1 MSNSRRLINIVL
13 ICSLAIN
20 LLLVGGLIGR
30 LMAGPPARPLPDHL
44 GWILRQ
50 LDEPAR
56 EKLRPD
62 LKAHAARIVPLRR
75 EMRSAQRD
83 FEAAVSGETVDADAA
98 AEALARLRTSAMA
111 YQESTHQK
119 MVQIL
124 ATLDSKQRN
133 RVMRYLRDREREERR
148 PTPRPAP

>member
-1 MSNSRRLINIVL
+1 MSNSRRLINFLL

-30 LMAGPPARPLPDHL
+30 LMAGPPTRPLPDHL

-50 LDEPAR
+50 LDEPAK
-56 EKLRPD
+56 ESLRSD
-62 LKAHAARIVPLRR
+62 MRAHASRIMPLRR

-83 FEAAVSGETVDADAA
+83 FEAAVSGDKVDQDAA
-98 AEALARLRTSAMA
+98 LEALSRLRSSSLQ

-124 ATLDSKQRN
+124 ATLDNTQRT
-133 RVMRYLRDREREERR
+133 RVLRYLRDHEREERR
-148 PTPRPAP
+148 PAPPR